1 MNTIT
6 IKTSEIK
13 SDSIENIMEEI
24 ASDENLMEKARII
37 ADDCNWGIADA
48 IEAIASHI
56 SINDEDYVH
65 EIGAWRK

>member
-13 SDSIENIMEEI
+13 SESIENIMEEI

-37 ADDCNWGIADA
+37 ADDCNWG
-48 IEAIASHI
+48 SC
-56 SINDEDYVH
+56 
-65 EIGAWRK
+65 